1 MLVKKAGGKVYGAT
15 FTAAEKRAMDMEIK
29 RQLAEYTRKYEADLN
44 ATILYVLHEQLGF
57 GEQRLRKFF
66 DRFSVEIDAL
76 VKYYE
81 MDDEDAEWLCTRKLL
96 DMGIDVAKWV
106 ADAETLG

>member
-57 GEQRLRKFF
+57 GEQRLKKFF

-76 VKYYE
+76 VKYHE
-81 MDDEDAEWLCTRKLL
+81 MDEEDAAWLCTRKLL
-96 DMGIDVAKWV
+96 DVGIDVEKWC
-106 ADAETLG
+106 DESRNI

>member
-15 FTAAEKRAMDMEIK
+15 FTAAEKKAMDMEIK
-29 RQLAEYTRKYEADLN
+29 RQLAEYTRKYEVDLS
-44 ATILYVLHEQLGF
+44 ATTLYVLHEMLGF

-81 MDDEDAEWLCTRKLL
+81 MDGEDAAWLCARKLL
-96 DMGIDVAKWV
+96 DMGIDVKKWC
-106 ADAETLG
+106 DESRNI

>member
-57 GEQRLRKFF
+57 GEQ
-66 DRFSVEIDAL
+66 
-76 VKYYE
+76 
-81 MDDEDAEWLCTRKLL
+81 
-96 DMGIDVAKWV
+96 
-106 ADAETLG
+106 

>member
-57 GEQRLRKFF
+57 GEQRLKKFF
-66 DRFSVEIDAL
+66 DRFSVEIDA
-76 VKYYE
+76 
-81 MDDEDAEWLCTRKLL
+81 AWLCTRKLL
-96 DMGIDVAKWV
+96 DMGIDVEKWC
-106 ADAETLG
+106 DESRNI

>member
-57 GEQRLRKFF
+57 GEQRLKKFF
-66 DRFSVEIDAL
+66 DRFSVEIRRPRQILRDGRGGRRLAL
-76 VKYYE
+76 HQK
-81 MDDEDAEWLCTRKLL
+81 A
-96 DMGIDVAKWV
+96 A
-106 ADAETLG
+106 

>member
-29 RQLAEYTRKYEADLN
+29 RQLAEYTRKYEADPN

-57 GEQRLRKFF
+57 GEQRLKKFF

-81 MDDEDAEWLCTRKLL
+81 MGEEDAAWLCTRKLL
-96 DMGIDVAKWV
+96 DMGIDVEKWC
-106 ADAETLG
+106 DESRNI